1 MNSEIK
7 ETKVLSEEEQVSQIL
22 ENLPGE
28 TESEISVPSGGY
40 SYFKGK
46 AGLIKL
52 KPIRFGDEK
61 ELAMGNRGPNFN
73 PANFLLAKCVSNVD
87 VDDLLLIDKL
97 YLLLKIREI
106 SYGNEYE
113 VGVGCTACG
122 HENKLNLHI
131 DQLDSVDIPED
142 MDLFNIP
149 VHLKGIGKDAI
160 VTAPLVSEEDF
171 LAPQSI
177 QTNLW
182 RFVKSIAGNNSPAVI
197 SKVIQE
203 LPLVD
208 VHTLINA
215 FSLEKFG
222 IQPKIKY
229 TCDGCTHLN
238 LISLPIDENFFSV
251 S

>member
-28 TESEISVPSGGY
+28 TEMEIDVPSGGR
-40 SYFKGK
+40 SYFGGK
-46 AGLIKL
+46 PGLIKL

-61 ELAMGNRGPNFN
+61 ELAMGNRGQSFN
-73 PANFLLAKCVSNVD
+73 PANFLLSKCVGNVD
-87 VDDLLLIDKL
+87 VSDLLLIDKL

-113 VGVGCTACG
+113 VGVGCTDCG
-122 HENKLNLHI
+122 FENKLNLHI
-131 DQLDSVDIPED
+131 DKLESVSVPED
-142 MDLFNIP
+142 LDLFNIP
-149 VHLKGIGKDAI
+149 VFLKGIGKEVV

-171 LAPQSI
+171 LSPKNIQS
-177 QTNLW
+177 NLW
-182 RFVKSIAGNNSPAVI
+182 RFVKSIAGNSNPTVI
-197 SKVIQE
+197 SKVIKE

-208 VHTLINA
+208 IHTIINA

-222 IQPKIKY
+222 VQPKIKY
-229 TCDGCTHLN
+229 TCDGCAHLN